1 MKIALAF
8 DFRRAFW
15 GAVLASLIFAVGIC
29 GCGSSPATP
38 ETSSPAPISQDTVYV
53 PSDPRGIQT
62 AVAQLKQVPVTVEL
76 AGRIEPDPTSV
87 IPVFPPVG
95 GRVIRVDARPGE
107 AVERG
112 QTLAE
117 LESSDVTSAR
127 MDYQRALTDAKVK
140 EQERLR
146 SADLLAKGAI
156 AEKDEQQAE
165 ADAQMAAAEVVRTLD
180 RLRVLGVDPAGLT
193 NEFKL
198 LSPRAGVIL
207 DVGASPGEFSKSL
220 DAPKALCTIA
230 DLSSVWAVGDIY
242 EKDIEGLKVGQQA
255 EITVSAYSGK
265 KWTGRVAAIAD
276 ALDPVTRTLSMR
288 VVLPNPGRL
297 LKPEMF
303 ATIQLVRSTSPA
315 VLIPA
320 SGVIREGM
328 SSYVYVQ
335 RKASEF
341 EKRAVTLRPTEGDQI
356 EVQSGVKPGETVVT
370 EGALLLR
377 AAGSPGGQ

>member
-1 MKIALAF
+1 MNTASVL
-8 DFRRAFW
+8 DFRRAHC
-15 GAVLASLIFAVGIC
+15 GAALLTLIFTAGIS
-29 GCGSSPATP
+29 GCGSSPGTP
-38 ETSSPAPISQDTVYV
+38 EPNSQPPASQDTVYV

-62 AVAQLKQVPVTVEL
+62 AAAQLKQVPVTVEL

-95 GRVIRVDARPGE
+95 GRVIRVDVRPGE
-107 AVERG
+107 AVGRG
-112 QTLAE
+112 QVLAE

-127 MDYQRALTDAKVK
+127 VDYQHAVADAKVK
-140 EQERLR
+140 EQQRQR
-146 SADLLAKGAI
+146 SEDLLAKGAM
-156 AEKDEQQAE
+156 AEKDAQQAE

-180 RLRVLGVDPAGLT
+180 RLRVLGVDPVGTT

-255 EITVSAYSGK
+255 EIKVSAYGGK
-265 KWTGRVAAIAD
+265 KWTGHVAAIAD
-276 ALDPVTRTLSMR
+276 ALDPVTRTLSLR
-288 VVLPNPGRL
+288 VVLPNPGRV

-303 ATIQLVRSTSPA
+303 ATIRLVRSVSPA

-320 SGVIREGM
+320 SGVIREGT

-335 RKASEF
+335 RKANEF
-341 EKRAVTLRPTEGDQI
+341 EKRAVTLGPTEGEQI
-356 EVQSGVKPGETVVT
+356 EVQSGVKAGEIVVS